1 MPKKGPSQALPPLL
15 ELGTPQKPSSHLKD
29 FYGKEL
35 AHAKD
40 VFDPTQYPEMESI
53 PESANQFLKGMDDT
67 REIQRILVHEA
78 LTNLDVLGKKNFK
91 TNGKTMHPHQRAH
104 AFWSATTLGGGKEA
118 PNSVL
123 LRGAP
128 GTGKTLEL
136 GQWMQAGV
144 HAQMRELLPKGIIA
158 YFTQRPFHLVQQTRG
173 YGLAQKKLLRT
184 PGFTLSDK
192 EIDALYREC
201 KKMIPGMCSVLT
213 KGEWHEL
220 FSEPPT
226 SEAETRSRIQRL
238 LHKKGVLEKI
248 NTQPTFASE
257 EMQLI
262 RLLMGSSTTVQGI
275 TQKPE
280 LIDLPAFAEDDNM
293 QTSFGGD
300 AAFALPDDYPV
311 LAKERWGMNTS
322 DTEKP
327 KVLLMP
333 VTAVTSAMQRE
344 RLQAILKN
352 VVLILLDEAGSWHS
366 SVLENPVQEAKGMK
380 PVVIAATATDQGK
393 QWQARSPEH
402 SVSRSVEDGILPDV
416 GVDIFPS
423 QQELH
428 YPRDSMQA
436 LSQLVTHHFE
446 ELPLM
451 KRLKLQQPCEGNGL
465 IVVHASAVRECAQML
480 QKEHDKRKT
489 GGKVLCLD
497 AKTPQPEKEKI
508 LLWLG
513 SETAHPKTLVGN
525 PGSLA
530 TALDLPNIWN
540 VTLGTNVSDT
550 LMTQIL
556 GRALHSAGDRVL
568 FRQQQFADSKLS
580 TTPFAELEHRIDL
593 PTEGGFRWVPG
604 LALMSKKAHQKD
616 KKEIAK
622 APKIPD
628 REVPPALNSAKK
640 TEQVVTV
647 GQGTNASVF
656 LNPLVSSALNAL
668 CSNPTPHNLA
678 LLEGAFQE
686 SGDIHTTSVLRT
698 FRSSLNLFVSEKS
711 KDSDFK
717 EVFCTKLMNLKA
729 KMSGGNTNGNGHH

>member
-1 MPKKGPSQALPPLL
+1 MVKKGPSQALPPLL
-15 ELGTPQKPSSHLKD
+15 ELGTPRKPSTKLQD

-35 AHAKD
+35 AHTRE
-40 VFDPTQYPEMESI
+40 VFDPTEYEEAASMPET
-53 PESANQFLKGMDDT
+53 AGKFLQGLEET
-67 REIQRILVHEA
+67 RELQRILVHEA
-78 LTNLDVLGKKNFK
+78 MTNLESLGKHNFRV
-91 TNGKTMHPHQRAH
+91 NGKVMHPHQRAH
-104 AFWSATTLGGGKEA
+104 AFWLATTMAEGKNA
-118 PNSVL
+118 PNSFLV
-123 LRGAP
+123 RGAP

-136 GQWMQAGV
+136 GQLMQAGV

-173 YGLAQKKLLRT
+173 YGMAQKRLLRT

-213 KGEWHEL
+213 KKEWHEL

-248 NTQPTFASE
+248 NTQPTYASE

-280 LIDLPAFAEDDNM
+280 LIDLPAFAEEDNV
-293 QTSFGGD
+293 QASFGGD
-300 AAFALPDDYPV
+300 AAFALPDGYPV
-311 LAKERWGMNTS
+311 LAKERWGMNAQ

-366 SVLENPVQEAKGMK
+366 SVLENPVLEAKGTK

-402 SVSRSVEDGILPDV
+402 SVSRSVEDGVLPNV

-436 LSQLVTHHFE
+436 LSQLVSHHFE

-451 KRLKLQQPCEGNGL
+451 KRLKLQQPSEGNGL

-513 SETAHPKTLVGN
+513 TDTAHPKILVGN
-525 PGSLA
+525 PASLA

-568 FRQQQFADSKLS
+568 FRQQQFSDSKLS
-580 TTPFAELEHRIDL
+580 TTPFAQLEHTVTL
-593 PTEGGFRWVPG
+593 PEEGGFRWVPG
-604 LALMSKKAHQKD
+604 QALMSKKAHQKD

-622 APKIPD
+622 GPKIPD

-647 GQGTNASVF
+647 GQGTNASAF
-656 LNPLVSSALNAL
+656 LHPLVSSALNTL
-668 CSNPTPHNLA
+668 CNHPTPNNLA

-686 SGDIHTTSVLRT
+686 SGNIDMGAVMRMYRAT
-698 FRSSLNLFVSEKS
+698 FSILVSQHG
-711 KDSDFK
+711 KDSNFK
-717 EVFCTKLMNLKA
+717 EIFCTKLMQ
-729 KMSGGNTNGNGHH
+729 KMGGGSTNGNGNH